1 MTRADILDVLAALK
15 KDRGD
20 EFGLLGLG
28 VFGSLARDEFQP
40 ESDLDIVVRTRTA
53 DPFPLVHLKAELE
66 SRLKRH
72 VDIVRIWC
80 GMNPAL
86 RRRIDEEAVYV

>member
-1 MTRADILDVLAALK
+1 MTRTDILNVLVTIK

-28 VFGSLARDEFQP
+28 VFGSVARDDFQP
-40 ESDLDIVVRTRTA
+40 ESDLDIVVQTRTA

-72 VDIVRIWC
+72 VDIVRIWG

-86 RRRIDEEAVYV
+86 KNRIDEEAIYV

>member
-1 MTRADILDVLAALK
+1 MTRADILNVLATIK

-20 EFGLLGLG
+20 ELGLLGLG
-28 VFGSLARDEFQP
+28 VFGSVARNDFQP
-40 ESDLDIVVRTRTA
+40 DSDLDIVVRTRTA

-72 VDIVRIWC
+72 VDIVRIWA
-80 GMNPAL
+80 GMNPEL
-86 RRRIDEEAVYV
+86 RSRIDEEAVYV